1 MLPWPVRD
9 RSVGPASRPVA
20 ATALAGSSVLEQVRV
35 YTQRGRHLVVPMNQ
49 LSSGGRI
56 PAATGRLA
64 EVRRTLWNLG
74 SGDNEAVGYLGEPV
88 VR

>member
-1 MLPWPVRD
+1 VLKWSADPYRD
-9 RSVGPASRPVA
+9 ADVMTDRAAAPPANGPASRPVA
-20 ATALAGSSVLEQVRV
+20 ATALAWSSVFEQVRV

-64 EVRRTLWNLG
+64 
-74 SGDNEAVGYLGEPV
+74 
-88 VR
+88 